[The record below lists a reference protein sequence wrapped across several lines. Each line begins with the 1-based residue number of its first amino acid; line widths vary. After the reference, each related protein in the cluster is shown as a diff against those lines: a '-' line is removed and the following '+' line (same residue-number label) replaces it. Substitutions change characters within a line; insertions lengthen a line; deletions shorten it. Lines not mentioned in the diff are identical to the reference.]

1 MRRGESTKVS
11 NDRILLEILINP
23 GPGMYASEVAE
34 RIDITRVAVDAR
46 LKELEDEGLV
56 NRKRASNR
64 NLWWLTPRGGEQVW
78 DAAHEAVEMWAQD

>member
-1 MRRGESTKVS
+1 MGRGESTEVS

-23 GPGMYASEVAE
+23 GPGLYASEVAE

-56 NRKRASNR
+56 NRKEASNR